1 MVSVCLLMIY
11 FTLYTTLHNNLI
23 KDKLTDFI
31 ERTFNRDVSPYL
43 ACNDRNAFSTSGK
56 KYNAWSC
63 LNVCDALYNI
73 FIWHQDV

>member
-1 MVSVCLLMIY
+1 MIY

-31 ERTFNRDVSPYL
+31 ERTFNRDGSPYL
-43 ACNDRNAFSTSGK
+43 ACNDRNAFSTSEK